1 MKVIK
6 CLIVDDEPPAIRLI
20 EKYLSRVPFLELVN
34 YKCTYGAFANRR
46 GGVDRFYGYSNARF
60 NRLAIV

>member
-20 EKYLSRVPFLELVN
+20 EKYLSRVPFLELVSS
-34 YKCTYGAFANRR
+34 TTSALTALIEE
-46 GGVDRFYGYSNARF
+46 GGRPRFYGYSNARF

>member
-20 EKYLSRVPFLELVN
+20 EKYLSRVPFLELVSSTSALALSLIEEGVSTSFLWIF
-34 YKCTYGAFANRR
+34 KCQ
-46 GGVDRFYGYSNARF
+46 
-60 NRLAIV
+60 I